1 MCNIIILNIIVIEIA
16 LLWCIFNWDEEII
29 NFLID
34 LTFNIRLNWMIF
46 IFSILWIFHA
56 GNESYQITYTK
67 GGKDDEMYEIN
78 FPAIWM
84 K

>member
-16 LLWCIFNWDEEII
+16 L
-29 NFLID
+29 
-34 LTFNIRLNWMIF
+34 
-46 IFSILWIFHA
+46 LWIFHA